1 VSVGSNGPATAM
13 VIDDSRAIR
22 LILSRTLSRFGFAP
36 REAANAFEALGML
49 TFEPDLYSLLL
60 VDWNMPGLTGVEF
73 IRFVRA
79 REEFRNLKI
88 LMVTTETNADMMMD
102 ALAAGADEYVMKPF
116 TNDIIQGKLRLIGAL
131 AESADVS
138 V

>member
-1 VSVGSNGPATAM
+1 
-13 VIDDSRAIR
+13 
-22 LILSRTLSRFGFAP
+22 
-36 REAANAFEALGML
+36 ML